1 MGEFSITV
9 VDILVLLVVLVS
21 AGYAVYRGL
30 IRETL
35 SIFACLVAAYL
46 MLLSSPAFSDVLAG
60 AIASPWLRAPVAYV
74 TIFLAIFIPLS
85 YLGHNFRQSV
95 GKTPIGPVDRTLG
108 FVFGLGR
115 GVVVVS
121 AVYLVF
127 AALVP
132 LREQPA
138 WLTQARLYPLVQTT
152 GGVLQSLVP
161 GSQMALTAEV
171 EATAA
176 ARRPAPAPAAPAPAP
191 TYGADE
197 RQELDRLI
205 QSSGGR

>member
-1 MGEFSITV
+1 MGEFSITI
-9 VDILVLLVVLVS
+9 VDILVVLVVLVS

-35 SIFACLVAAYL
+35 SIFAWLVAAYL
-46 MLLSSPAFSDVLAG
+46 MLLFGPVFSDVLAG
-60 AIASPWLRAPVAYV
+60 TIASPWIRAPVAYV
-74 TIFLAIFIPLS
+74 TIFVAIFIPLS

-95 GKTPIGPVDRTLG
+95 GKTPLGLVDRTLG

-115 GVVVVS
+115 GLVVIS

-132 LREQPA
+132 LPEQPA
-138 WLTQARLYPLVQTT
+138 WLTQARLYPLVQNT
-152 GGVLQSLVP
+152 GGVLRSLVP
-161 GSQMALTAEV
+161 GSQMVLTEEV

-176 ARRPAPAPAAPAPAP
+176 ARRPAPAAASATPAPS
-191 TYGADE
+191 YGADE

-205 QSSGGR
+205 QSTGGR